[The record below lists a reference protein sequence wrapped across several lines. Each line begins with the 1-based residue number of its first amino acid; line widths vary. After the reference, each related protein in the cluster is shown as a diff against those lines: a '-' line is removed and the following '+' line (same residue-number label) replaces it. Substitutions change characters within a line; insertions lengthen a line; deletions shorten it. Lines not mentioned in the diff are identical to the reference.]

1 MVNVLYNLACRLVYL
16 QWGNVM
22 NENKEEY
29 LEFLSEL
36 LSDVYNEQNRIRQ
49 EMQIKND
56 EIRKMNQRIKDIHAD
71 KKSSDCMFSISAA
84 KEVEKKE
91 EYLSK
96 IEKLQTQVF
105 DMQKRILSL
114 QKRVDKLKNIGRIIN
129 QAESRHEKEQD
140 RTSVCEKL
148 RILETQELERKRISM
163 ELHDTTVQ
171 NLTTLVHK
179 TELCTKLIDID
190 SIRAKLELQTMTDTI
205 RNTINEL
212 RGIIYDLRPM
222 SIDDL
227 GLVVTVQRFIKQ
239 MEVEDENSI
248 PITFKVNNEEVKIL
262 PVINLTLFRIIQE
275 AYNNTKKHAKA
286 DHFYITITYEKK
298 EIEVEIKD
306 DGIGF
311 QLALFQ
317 KENRQTNKNFGLS
330 IMKER
335 VELLTGTMNV
345 VSGKSKGT
353 DIIIK
358 VPIVE
363 EDEYDTH

>member
-1 MVNVLYNLACRLVYL
+1 ML
-16 QWGNVM
+16 WGNVM
-22 NENKEEY
+22 DEKKEEY

-36 LSDVYNEQNRIRQ
+36 LSDVYNEQNRIRE

-56 EIRKMNQRIKDIHAD
+56 EIRKINHKTKDIHAD

-84 KEVEKKE
+84 KEIEIKQ
-91 EYLSK
+91 EYLSE
-96 IEKLQTQVF
+96 IENLQTQVF
-105 DMQKRILSL
+105 DMQERIICL
-114 QKRVDKLKNIGRIIN
+114 QKRVEKLKNIGLIIN
-129 QAESRHEKEQD
+129 QSDHKYEKEQS
-140 RTSVCEKL
+140 RTNVCEKL

-239 MEVEDENSI
+239 IEVEDEKSI
-248 PITFKVNNEEVKIL
+248 PIIFNVYNEEVKVL

-275 AYNNTKKHAKA
+275 AYNNTRKHAKA
-286 DHFYITITYEKK
+286 EHFDITITYEKN

-311 QLALFQ
+311 QLALLQ
-317 KENRQTNKNFGLS
+317 KENRETNKNFGLS

-335 VELLTGTMNV
+335 VELLTGTMEI

-353 DIIIK
+353 HIIIK

-363 EDEYDTH
+363 EDEYDTD